1 MRPTTWTKEEVDTLV
16 QMWKDGVS
24 SGTIAT
30 TLNRRRSAI
39 SQYLCRHRD
48 KLGLEKRMEPVGG
61 RPRKKT
67 CGFEQAWSGPVP
79 RGHWMITKPWGKHS
93 ITMQNRQKVN

>member
-16 QMWKDGVS
+16 KMWKDGVS
-24 SGTIAT
+24 SGVIAT

-48 KLGLEKRMEPVGG
+48 RLGLEKRAEPVGG
-61 RPRKKT
+61 RPKRT
-67 CGFEQAWSGPVP
+67 A
-79 RGHWMITKPWGKHS
+79 R
-93 ITMQNRQKVN
+93 N

>member
-1 MRPTTWTKEEVDTLV
+1 MRPTTWTNEEVDTLV

-30 TLNRRRSAI
+30 KLNRRRSAI

-48 KLGLEKRMEPVGG
+48 RLGLEKRMEPVGG
-61 RPRKKT
+61 RPRKKMG
-67 CGFEQAWSGPVP
+67 GFEEAWKGAVP
-79 RGHWMITKPWGKHS
+79 CGHWMITRPWRKAA
-93 ITMQNRQKVN
+93 